1 MEVLMRE
8 RELLQKAHSNICL
21 LPALGES
28 EPPMQQ
34 APCKYATA
42 TANAELC
49 WRRQGGNFSP
59 WGLYTKWRFG
69 GKANTFKWCPQG
81 KTWFWPKEAGS
92 GTAIYKNQRQPKHSS
107 GLSSASSWGTQ
118 RKFDVYWKPGYYRGC
133 SLARIAWKPVLKLNA
148 KMLWQFS
155 HWLAI
160 LLSQCMCLLLCCLFL
175 TGCNYLSCFWLR
187 FL

>member
-1 MEVLMRE
+1 MRE
-8 RELLQKAHSNICL
+8 GELLQKAHSNICL
-21 LPALGES
+21 LPALWES

-34 APCKYATA
+34 APCKYATGTVNAGTLLEEA
-42 TANAELC
+42 TFPLEYFIQNKDLVVKQTHLNDAHREKLD
-49 WRRQGGNFSP
+49 
-59 WGLYTKWRFG
+59 FG
-69 GKANTFKWCPQG
+69 QKKLAAVP
-81 KTWFWPKEAGS
+81 
-92 GTAIYKNQRQPKHSS
+92 AIYKNQSQPKHSS

-118 RKFDVYWKPGYYRGC
+118 RKFDVYWKPGYCRGC

-148 KMLWQFS
+148 KMPWQFS